1 LIQELKTDPYRL
13 QVFSGIISQLNVKR
27 THPAFSPYAE
37 QRIDTSDKRVFTVER
52 KSEEEALMLYTNVS
66 SEPVTVRTSGTNL
79 FTGEPVETIEL
90 DAYGFVWVKSE

>member
-1 LIQELKTDPYRL
+1 
-13 QVFSGIISQLNVKR
+13 
-27 THPAFSPYAE
+27 
-37 QRIDTSDKRVFTVER
+37 
-52 KSEEEALMLYTNVS
+52 MLYTNVS